1 MNYRSETAK
10 YLAANVAL
18 GADWLDAELPDWA
31 ERIDLSRLDLGST
44 INCVLGQLEAP
55 LKPDHKAL
63 GWSFFGGSRL
73 TELWRQE
80 INKRLDI
87 AEQLWRQKQERIA
100 YSLEA

>member
-1 MNYRSETAK
+1 MSYRLETAE

-31 ERIDLSRLDLGST
+31 EQIDLRRLDLGST
-44 INCVLGQLEAP
+44 KNCVLGQLDAP

-63 GWSFFGGSRL
+63 GWCFFGGTRL

-80 INKRLDI
+80 IYNRLDI

-100 YSLEA
+100 YSTDA